1 MFGATI
7 QINKTTGVDLKQI
20 PTEELFEELVIRAF
34 IIAPPMGTN
43 IPGSIGGEDLRARV
57 QSMLMSVNDFRFAK
71 RDPFELEEVMKKTST
86 ILVNNM
92 TDLELKNTIDKVGNS
107 LVSYL
112 DAQKQP
118 AGGIFSRQVYPKEI
132 MDMINAFMDFI
143 KRNNIPEVSSYDR
156 FKPIYEKFIAVTP
169 NADKIIGEDTVG
181 FFNKLQQA
189 GLK

>member
-1 MFGATI
+1 MFGTTI

-43 IPGSIGGEDLRARV
+43 MPGSIGGEDLRARV
-57 QSMLMSVNDFRFAK
+57 QSMLMSVNEFRFAK
-71 RDPFELEEVMKKTST
+71 RDPFELEEVMEKAST

-107 LVSYL
+107 LISYL

-118 AGGIFSRQVYPKEI
+118 SGGIFSRQIYSKDM
-132 MDMINAFMDFI
+132 MDMMQAFIDFVDGL
-143 KRNNIPEVSSYDR
+143 KIPSVDSYDR
-156 FKPIYEKFIAVTP
+156 FKPIYERFITVVP

-181 FFNKLQQA
+181 FFNKVKQA